1 MNLSWPINKLTG
13 KLFTLLIIYVGLTS
27 SLLAQTYISPFGQ
40 QMIKINAGD
49 FIMGTQNFD
58 LLALEVK
65 PDRLEHLKKELP
77 AHKVQ
82 ISKQFHLATTEVT
95 QGMWYELMG
104 YQPGKGKRWQREDWK
119 ELPVSRVSWQ
129 SVHEFIDIINDL
141 DDDYRYRLPTEAEWE
156 YAARAGT
163 SGLRP
168 FNYDE
173 MAEYAWFRESSG
185 NKPMPVGT
193 LKPNAWGLYDMIGN
207 LWEWV
212 DDSYD
217 SDYYQTS
224 PSIDPSGAEP
234 SARKSMRGGSYHCT
248 PERVRVGVRGSYV
261 EYRSLSTLGFRLAAD
276 KK

>member
-1 MNLSWPINKLTG
+1 MTLSWQLNQLSAKLLT
-13 KLFTLLIIYVGLTS
+13 LIIIYLTLTS
-27 SLLAQTYISPFGQ
+27 SLQAETYTSPFGQ
-40 QMIKINAGD
+40 KMIKIDAGD

-58 LLALEVK
+58 LLAQEVK

-82 ISKQFHLATTEVT
+82 ISKKFYLATTEVT
-95 QGMWYELMG
+95 QGMWYELMD
-104 YQPGKGKRWQREDWK
+104 YQPGKEKRWQRQDWK
-119 ELPVSRVSWQ
+119 HLPVSRVSWQ
-129 SVHEFIDIINDL
+129 SVHEFIDVINDL
-141 DDDYRYRLPTEAEWE
+141 DDTYRYRLPTEAEWE

-168 FNYDE
+168 FEYDE
-173 MAEYAWFRESSG
+173 MSKYAWFRESSG

-193 LKPNAWGLYDMIGN
+193 LKPNAWGLYDMVGN

-212 DDSYD
+212 DDSFD
-217 SDYYQTS
+217 PDYYQVS
-224 PSIDPSGAEP
+224 PPIDPPGAQL

-248 PERVRVGVRGSYV
+248 PERVRVGIRGSYV
-261 EYRSLSTLGFRLAAD
+261 EHRSLSILGFRLAAD